1 MEKKFSWNWF
11 LIKITSRK
19 FITAFTGFIAM
30 ILIAAKLEE
39 GSISQIVSII
49 GSFLSLV
56 GYMFSEAIVDK
67 ANMENPTAIE
77 NQKEGALNEDTNS
90 GNTL

>member
-1 MEKKFSWNWF
+1 MEKKFSWDWF

-19 FITAFTGFIAM
+19 FITAFTGFVAM
-30 ILIAAKLEE
+30 ILVAAKLED
-39 GSISQIVSII
+39 GSVSQIVSII
-49 GSFLSLV
+49 GSFLSLL

-67 ANMENPTAIE
+67 ANRENPATTE
-77 NQKEGALNEDTNS
+77 DQKEGVLNEDIDS

>member
-1 MEKKFSWNWF
+1 MEKKFSWDWF

-19 FITAFTGFIAM
+19 FITAFTGFVAM
-30 ILIAAKLEE
+30 ILVAAKLED
-39 GSISQIVSII
+39 GSVSQIVSII
-49 GSFLSLV
+49 GSFLSLL

-67 ANMENPTAIE
+67 ANRENPATIE
-77 NQKEGALNEDTNS
+77 DRKEGVLNEDIDS